1 MTASRDHDD
10 VLARLRGCGIRL
22 AIDDFGT
29 GYSSL
34 DYLRRFRVD
43 RIKIAREFVSQ
54 VTPAGGGAAIVRA
67 TIGLAS
73 ELGIAVLAE
82 GVESLDQL
90 RLLQAW
96 GCQEVQGFYF
106 SEPLAPEEIEPL
118 LRYGGFAICDTAPAL
133 PANHPLQLVHA
144 TQA

>member
-1 MTASRDHDD
+1 
-10 VLARLRGCGIRL
+10 
-22 AIDDFGT
+22 
-29 GYSSL
+29 
-34 DYLRRFRVD
+34 VD

-67 TIGLAS
+67 TIGLAN

-90 RLLQAW
+90 TLLQAW

-106 SEPLAPEEIEPL
+106 PSH
-118 LRYGGFAICDTAPAL
+118 LRLRKLNLSQVRAFPICDTAPAL
-133 PANHPLQLVHA
+133 PASQPLQLCRASQV
-144 TQA
+144 